1 MSARYF
7 LDTNVLAY
15 TFDNREPRKA
25 QIADR
30 LVAEGIQ
37 QRTGIISYQVMQEFL
52 NVAFKRFNPPL
63 ASNDAQQYLSSVLRR
78 LLAVQSSVTLC
89 SEALQIRDRYQL
101 SWYDCLIVAAAL
113 EAKCEI
119 LYTEDLQHGQRF
131 GELLVVNPFL

>member
-25 QIADR
+25 QVADR

-52 NVAFKRFNPPL
+52 NVALKRFNPPL

-78 LLAVQSSVTLC
+78 LLAVQSSVALC

-113 EAKCEI
+113 EARCEI

-131 GELLVVNPFL
+131 GGLLVVNPFL

>member
-25 QIADR
+25 QVADR

-52 NVAFKRFNPPL
+52 NVAFSRFNPPL

-78 LLAVQSSVTLC
+78 LLAVQSSVALC

-113 EAKCEI
+113 EARCEI

-131 GELLVVNPFL
+131 GELRVVNPFL